1 MNAIARSCL
10 PSKTRKDVLE
20 FRKQVRKMQAT
31 TESVQRWLC
40 LDREESFARVTL
52 LPMTSGGLALSGAFS
67 LLLAVSCEYSYIY
80 WPGCS

>member
-1 MNAIARSCL
+1 
-10 PSKTRKDVLE
+10 
-20 FRKQVRKMQAT
+20 MQAT

-52 LPMTSGGLALSGAFS
+52 LPMTSGGLALSGAIS

-80 WPGCS
+80 WPGCCVKRSYIILRHLFATASS